1 MTVYSGTFNNGELL
15 YLSEII
21 SEEMV
26 NFDNQLNIRVI
37 VKSNEKVAAFINKE
51 SNNLKS
57 NVYILGG

>member
-21 SEEMV
+21 REMV